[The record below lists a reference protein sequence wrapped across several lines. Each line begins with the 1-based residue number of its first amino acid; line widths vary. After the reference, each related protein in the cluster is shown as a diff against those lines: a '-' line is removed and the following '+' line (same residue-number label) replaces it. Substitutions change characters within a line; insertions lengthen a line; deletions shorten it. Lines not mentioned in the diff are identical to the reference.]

1 MDNDFNRNETWNI
14 LPSGQTAE
22 ESRQQFKQEAEDDV
36 IDSVFGDI
44 FDAKEQQLSQGL
56 IARSEANPSKY
67 ISARKTAE
75 ALGVDDVDLVY
86 DNLDEF
92 QQQWKEQEKAKYI
105 KRCDN
110 LKEMCIEDDSFLSR
124 IDDVSAG
131 QLARINDN
139 IAIFGQA
146 EAKKG
151 FGGFIKKAKYAY
163 NRTDREQDRNELAY
177 DAMFAYGEDK
187 AVLEQR
193 LAEYEDLYGDMP
205 EIDTSGYGISD
216 FAYAGIGQLPNQIQ
230 SVGSVAA
237 GTLGGAVV
245 GAGVGSA
252 VPVLGTAAGGVA
264 GAKIGAAAGWAR
276 AGYLIY
282 KQEAGSM
289 SLEMR
294 KLKDANGNGFDDD
307 TIKTISCLY
316 GALSAGIEYIP
327 ASKMLNTIPGFKNIT
342 TKGLKK
348 AIKEA
353 VKDKTKVEILK
364 EIGRDY
370 IKAVAAETAEE
381 TVQQATQSSLLRYAK
396 ATANEQGMD
405 FEQNAIL
412 DDVIEAA
419 NAGVQGFKGTALLPL
434 GASGARVYTDLRAYN
449 KANEIRQLKQ
459 GKEAKAKYDAAVL
472 DDTQKKV
479 QEYAQS
485 PAGEVATIKALFQKA
500 KRSSIYRD
508 IFMTAEDAKAV
519 LLSEAV
525 QKNKETLDKAGFIAE
540 IERQIAQS
548 AELGTPVR
556 IGMDVYASTVMPS
569 PELYAA
575 FKDVVTTYADGITIN
590 EIKAKEQA
598 RANFLAEGQK
608 RKERRKS
615 DYELAYK
622 TILDKMTVGGVSQEQ
637 RSKMAEFHA
646 QLALYFTDNGQMTIG
661 EYLQRFS
668 ADFDRS
674 FDGAIDGG
682 ANVANV
688 LAAVRESA
696 ANNEVANLINKS
708 KVVAKKDIN
717 AIRKALMK
725 QIESPN
731 MSDVRKYIQVM
742 NAISDMRLNIEGM
755 SDDDIIRQLANY
767 TKSGELKLDI
777 ERNDADRTRSGIFSA
792 SEKAL
797 SDIQADGANSD
808 YVLVGGG
815 RVPVSYEIVD
825 LDDMITSHDATGA
838 VNEAYPQELQPRDRS
853 RSASDAQI
861 AEIVNSFAPERVA
874 RAEIATEGAPIITKD
889 GFVAVGNGR
898 AMAIGQVYN
907 HPEKVQAYQKYLTD
921 KGYDINGVAK
931 PVLVR
936 RLALDLDAGQLK
948 ALVDDANTAGTMQ
961 YSDSENALRDAA
973 KMSGNLLDLLDLDA
987 DIDSAANKRFLNGF
1001 FAEVVPTSE
1010 RNAYLDKDD
1019 KITRKGVERVENAI
1033 VAKLLPDARFLS
1045 VLVENPDNNIRKV
1058 TRALAKAAPIIIALE
1073 NDIVAGRIS
1082 ADYSLAQD
1090 VAKAVELLKRAKDK
1104 NMPVADFLQMQDM
1117 FADPIDASTQIM
1129 VRLFSNSASAAEFAN
1144 KMKNYAHGAEVQG
1157 DQMQGSMFGME
1168 TLNKTQL
1175 LERELEEQR
1184 LFQGQVADSGALSID
1199 TKEEMQG
1206 LSDEEFKVKMLET
1219 LKGLKGKKI
1228 YNTSLAGDIEIRTS
1242 SIKKYKSFFADKNKR
1257 LIVPYIPE
1265 LLEKARFDKEDSY
1278 TPETESNIIAY
1289 WKADLPISIDSNSF
1303 NVHLTVKQ
1311 DNNGNLFW
1319 DAQVQEKAPRTDPA
1333 TNPGD
1338 KGLTSE
1344 ISEDAISITPSEE
1357 NVNRTFYQG
1366 GEVQQYNP
1374 RKHIPNV
1381 RGGWT
1386 KNKILKYLKANGSL
1400 RGVGKATRMIAEFDS
1415 VEEFK
1420 EHMFYHGAKYGT
1432 SGGMKPSITMS
1443 DREVENVGGGGY
1455 GDKYWA
1461 ISLSK
1466 SKKVAG
1472 NFATASG
1479 NGRIYPV
1486 LLVKNAKVIEMPELD
1501 DSADL
1506 EDHIEQ
1512 LYTDGVDAVWIGDKD
1527 SGEQE
1532 LAVINPRAIVNIG
1545 TSEFYRA
1552 YKLGQP
1558 ENPINIRS
1566 DEEIQEIYDYAKGF
1580 AREYPKSAPDEEIGR
1595 ARNIVYWQSAFHG
1608 APHPEL
1614 EGGSFKL
1621 EKIGTGENAQAHGY
1635 GLYYTASYDVADKR
1649 YRERLTKPY
1658 TWFISFGE
1666 VEFDKK
1672 TGKYKNAFNE
1682 TTLEFEVYKDFKLDA
1697 GEDIDVL
1704 LKSYEQTRFLDNRT
1718 DEKIAIVNKY
1728 KDYFVNNDVH
1738 NFSDESMATG
1748 QVYEVDLPE
1757 NPYLLD
1763 EQKKFS
1769 EQSDYVQEKLLEVF
1783 RSLSPEQAKKITGDE
1798 KTPVENMLRWQIG
1811 RDIYK
1816 NLATG
1821 MGSQKATSQLLEK
1834 HGIKGITYDGRQ
1846 DGRCFVIFNPKDVKV
1861 IQKFYQNQKV
1871 GMEALGAYTPLN
1883 RKITLFRNHNLSTL
1897 IHESGHYWL
1906 DMMDVFS
1913 KMPNAT
1919 ERLKSDYKIIKDWL
1933 GVGEDGIITDEQ
1945 HEQFARGVERY
1956 FLEHHA
1962 PSSKLANIFDT
1973 FRRWLS
1979 TVYSDVRELDVELND
1994 DVVRVFDHMLA
2005 SEAEI
2010 EEYRQ
2015 ANQIKA
2021 MFEHADDFGM
2031 SDADFEKYKELAEN
2045 SLTLA
2050 QNKHFNDKII
2060 LIHREQTEEYEKEK
2074 AKITKQT
2081 LFEWCEDKQNKAVYA
2096 LFRGGKDTIG
2106 VPEIAINTKDM
2117 QEIFGDRLS
2126 ELPKRNNEPIYEDNG
2141 IRFVDAAEFLGLS
2154 ADQLKAAILTARQR
2168 IRNYKR
2174 ELDRRVHENLGS
2186 PISYDEVEKQVV
2198 ASLYNDKRA
2207 NLLRMELSAL
2217 SDGKRK
2223 QTVTEQAFIAY
2234 ARAKLENMLVKN
2246 LDPMAYAKQAQ
2257 YEGDK
2262 ALIAMER
2269 GDRKTAE
2276 MHKVQQLRNFYLYK
2290 EAEIKK
2296 NEIERTLKRLKE
2308 IGRKEVNPS
2317 VDQVYQDAAR
2327 ALLSKVN
2334 LSRVLNSK
2342 QKERLGELAAWVMKQ
2357 RENGY
2362 EIMIPDKMLYE
2373 LNQTSYTELTIEDF
2387 LTLGDAVKSLIHNGR
2402 DIKEFELPVN

>member
-1 MDNDFNRNETWNI
+1 MDNDFNRNETWNV

-151 FGGFIKKAKYAY
+151 LGGFIKKAKYAY

-177 DAMFAYGEDK
+177 NAMFADGEDK

-237 GTLGGAVV
+237 GTLGGAAV

-434 GASGARVYTDLRAYN
+434 GTSGARVYTDLRAYN

-459 GKEAKAKYDAAVL
+459 GKEVKAKYDAAVL

-815 RVPVSYEIVD
+815 RVPVNYEIVD

-1073 NDIVAGRIS
+1073 NDIAAGRIS

-1184 LFQGQVADSGALSID
+1184 LFQGQIADSGALSID

-1206 LSDEEFKVKMLET
+1206 LSDEEFKAKMLET

-1228 YNTSLAGDIEIRTS
+1228 YNTSLSGDIEIRTS

-1265 LLEKARFDKEDSY
+1265 LLGKARFVSENTY

-1344 ISEDAISITPSEE
+1344 ISEDAISITPSAE
-1357 NVNRTFYQG
+1357 NVNKTFYQLPESAYKNG
-1366 GEVQQYNP
+1366 KADINSDAFKQWFGKSQVTTQGQGYGEPLKVYHGTDYNFDTFDM
-1374 RKHIPNV
+1374 
-1381 RGGWT
+1381 RGGIDFPDAAYFSSKKSVAKT
-1386 KNKILKYLKANGSL
+1386 YTNTGNIIEVYLKIENPYVVDAEGKSYNDFYDHLVSDMDYAARNGHDGVIIRNIRDDWGQ
-1400 RGVGKATRMIAEFDS
+1400 RGRGGAKADTYVVFEPNQIKSTSNKGTFNPNDNRIYYQSKISDEQLEADLAEFDKILDS
-1415 VEEFK
+1415 FADENK
-1420 EHMFYHGAKYGT
+1420 EYYSKKGKFEDAKKIQKKYKDFFMYNIADASISTGLHDPFYFEYDGQKDITNIWIPKKLEKNSNIILYRGAEQI
-1432 SGGMKPSITMS
+1432 SIPVNKF
-1443 DREVENVGGGGY
+1443 E
-1455 GDKYWA
+1455 
-1461 ISLSK
+1461 K
-1466 SKKVAG
+1466 SKFK
-1472 NFATASG
+1472 
-1479 NGRIYPV
+1479 
-1486 LLVKNAKVIEMPELD
+1486 
-1501 DSADL
+1501 
-1506 EDHIEQ
+1506 
-1512 LYTDGVDAVWIGDKD
+1512 
-1527 SGEQE
+1527 
-1532 LAVINPRAIVNIG
+1532 
-1545 TSEFYRA
+1545 
-1552 YKLGQP
+1552 KLGFKRQKLYD
-1558 ENPINIRS
+1558 EGMRDVYTLNKEEKS
-1566 DEEIQEIYDYAKGF
+1566 DDVRDF
-1580 AREYPKSAPDEEIGR
+1580 ARKNGKYIRKA
-1595 ARNIVYWQSAFHG
+1595 NVYFQSAFAG
-1608 APHPEL
+1608 SRVDYDEPSL
-1614 EGGSFKL
+1614 EAIGS
-1621 EKIGTGENAQAHGY
+1621 GEGNQAHGW
-1635 GLYYTASYDVADKR
+1635 GLYYALDKNIAESYRDMFFRSQGGSTALMIRGKT
-1649 YRERLTKPY
+1649 LG
-1658 TWFISFGE
+1658 SF
-1666 VEFDKK
+1666 
-1672 TGKYKNAFNE
+1672 FNE
-1682 TTLEFEVYKDFKLDA
+1682 ISGFIGYYDSAIELLVDNRDMDPKEYIIKALDEYIKDYKDFYRKYEDDVFKVNYEKAERIRQNAETLD
-1697 GEDIDVL
+1697 
-1704 LKSYEQTRFLDNRT
+1704 K
-1718 DEKIAIVNKY
+1718 
-1728 KDYFVNNDVH
+1728 ND
-1738 NFSDESMATG
+1738 FTFKEYG
-1748 QVYEVDLPE
+1748 QVHEVDLPE
-1757 NPYLLD
+1757 SPYLLD
-1763 EQKKFS
+1763 EQKDYN
-1769 EQSDYVQEKLLEVF
+1769 EQSKFVRDALIKLSENEDLGKSLNEAALRKLAKDDNFVGSTSKNYSTYYGERAYLYGKEKAIKDIQHDFSDPELEFMRKALLDFINNLNLDDITTKNELKGTGGKIYRDLVKILG
-1783 RSLSPEQAKKITGDE
+1783 SDKAASEMLKK
-1798 KTPVENMLRWQIG
+1798 
-1811 RDIYK
+1811 Y
-1816 NLATG
+1816 
-1821 MGSQKATSQLLEK
+1821 
-1834 HGIKGITYDGRQ
+1834 GIKGITYDGRQ

-1933 GVGEDGIITDEQ
+1933 GVGEDGIITDGQ

-2168 IRNYKR
+2168 MRNYKR

-2186 PISYDEVEKQVV
+2186 PISYDDVEKQVV

-2234 ARAKLENMLVKN
+2234 ARA
-2246 LDPMAYAKQAQ
+2246 
-2257 YEGDK
+2257 
-2262 ALIAMER
+2262 
-2269 GDRKTAE
+2269 
-2276 MHKVQQLRNFYLYK
+2276 
-2290 EAEIKK
+2290 
-2296 NEIERTLKRLKE
+2296 
-2308 IGRKEVNPS
+2308 
-2317 VDQVYQDAAR
+2317 
-2327 ALLSKVN
+2327 
-2334 LSRVLNSK
+2334 
-2342 QKERLGELAAWVMKQ
+2342 
-2357 RENGY
+2357 
-2362 EIMIPDKMLYE
+2362 
-2373 LNQTSYTELTIEDF
+2373 
-2387 LTLGDAVKSLIHNGR
+2387 
-2402 DIKEFELPVN
+2402 